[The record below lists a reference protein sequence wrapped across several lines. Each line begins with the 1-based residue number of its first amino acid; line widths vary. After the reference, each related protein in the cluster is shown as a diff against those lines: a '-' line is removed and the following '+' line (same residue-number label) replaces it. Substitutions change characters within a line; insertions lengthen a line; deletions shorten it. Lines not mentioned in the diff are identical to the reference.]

1 MTVLTQHTDVK
12 MGLQSDGWWENAKK
26 VSNNQSINY
35 QGEKYSLANTAIA
48 GLLTLAN
55 VCCPLTE
62 WPLW

>member
-1 MTVLTQHTDVK
+1 MSRWDYKVTGDEK
-12 MGLQSDGWWENAKK
+12 MQKK

-35 QGEKYSLANTAIA
+35 QGEKCSLANPAIA

-62 WPLW
+62 